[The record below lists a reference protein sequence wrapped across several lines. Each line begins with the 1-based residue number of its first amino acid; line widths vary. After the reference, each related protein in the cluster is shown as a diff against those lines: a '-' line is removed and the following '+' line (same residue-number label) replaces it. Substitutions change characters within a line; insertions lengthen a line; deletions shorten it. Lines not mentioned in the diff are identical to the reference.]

1 MRNTGARTARMV
13 PLEMSIA
20 SGESE
25 GFTTEQVVE
34 MDSRGEQKGSYW
46 FSAQIY
52 FHQRWRLPG

>member
-34 MDSRGEQKGSYW
+34 MDSRGEQKGFYW
-46 FSAQIY
+46 LSAQIN
-52 FHQRWRLPG
+52 FL